1 MRFSF
6 WPNAGQD
13 WSEILDVSLYAER
26 TGWDGIWIADHFM
39 PMAGDLDV
47 PMHEC
52 WSVLAALAAAVPR
65 VRLGALVA
73 GITYRSPAVLAKQA
87 VTIDHVSGGRLVF
100 GIGAGWQENEH
111 AAYGLALGTIKERL
125 DRFEEACQII
135 TGLLNEDRTTFDGH
149 YYRITDAPL
158 VPKAASG
165 KLPVLIGGG
174 GEKRTMRIAAQ
185 YADKWNVWGDPALL
199 AAKREILA
207 RHCEAMGRDPD
218 SITRSA
224 NALLFL
230 SEDESWVAE
239 RRSRDV
245 GRPSIIGTPSEVV
258 DIMAAY
264 ADAGVDEIIIP
275 DFNLGRDPARK
286 RDTMD
291 MFMEQVV
298 RVVAPSV

>member
-26 TGWDGIWIADHFM
+26 TGWDGIWVADHFM

-111 AAYGLALGTIKERL
+111 AAYGIDLGTH
-125 DRFEEACQII
+125 Q
-135 TGLLNEDRTTFDGH
+135 G
-149 YYRITDAPL
+149 APRPVRGG
-158 VPKAASG
+158 VPDHHR
-165 KLPVLIGGG
+165 P
-174 GEKRTMRIAAQ
+174 
-185 YADKWNVWGDPALL
+185 
-199 AAKREILA
+199 
-207 RHCEAMGRDPD
+207 
-218 SITRSA
+218 
-224 NALLFL
+224 
-230 SEDESWVAE
+230 AE
-239 RRSRDV
+239 R
-245 GRPSIIGTPSEVV
+245 GPRPPST
-258 DIMAAY
+258 ATTTTS
-264 ADAGVDEIIIP
+264 P
-275 DFNLGRDPARK
+275 THRWCRRRPPASCRC
-286 RDTMD
+286 
-291 MFMEQVV
+291 
-298 RVVAPSV
+298 

>member
-73 GITYRSPAVLAKQA
+73 GITYRNPAVLAKQA
-87 VTIDHVSGGRLVF
+87 VTIDHISGGRVVF

-111 AAYGLALGTIKERL
+111 AAYGIELGSIKERL

-135 TGLLNEDRTTFDGH
+135 TGLLNQDRTTFSGS
-149 YYRITDAPL
+149 YFEIADAPL
-158 VPKAASG
+158 VPKAAAG
-165 KLPVLIGGG
+165 HLPVLIGGG
-174 GEKRTMRIAAQ
+174 GEKRTMRLAAQ
-185 YADKWNVWGDPALL
+185 YADEWNVWGDPALL
-199 AAKREILA
+199 AAKGAVLA
-207 RHCEAMGRDPD
+207 RHCEDIGRNPD
-218 SITRSA
+218 AIMHSA

-230 SEDESWVAE
+230 SEDEAWVAE

-245 GRPSIIGTPSEVV
+245 GRPSITGTPSEVV
-258 DIMAAY
+258 DIVAAY
-264 ADAGVDEIIIP
+264 ADAGVDELIIP
-275 DFNLGRDPARK
+275 DFNLGRDPNRK
-286 RDTMD
+286 RETMD
-291 MFMEQVV
+291 LFMERVA
-298 RVVAPSV
+298 RVVAPTV

>member
-13 WSEILDVSLYAER
+13 WSEILDVSLHAER
-26 TGWDGIWIADHFM
+26 TGWDGIWMADHFM

-73 GITYRSPAVLAKQA
+73 GITYRNPAVLTKEAI
-87 VTIDHVSGGRLVF
+87 TIDHISGGRLVL

-111 AAYGLALGTIKERL
+111 AAYGIELGTIKERL
-125 DRFEEACQII
+125 DRFEEACQVV
-135 TGLLNEDRTTFDGH
+135 TELLAQDRTTFSGH

-158 VPKAASG
+158 VPKAATG
-165 KLPVLIGGG
+165 HLPVLIGGG
-174 GEKRTMRIAAQ
+174 GEKRTMRIAAK
-185 YADKWNVWGDPALL
+185 YADEWNVWGEPDLL
-199 AAKREILA
+199 AAKRAVLA
-207 RHCEAMGRDPD
+207 HHCEDVGRDPD

-230 SEDESWVAE
+230 SEDASWVAD
-239 RRSRDV
+239 RRGRPAA
-245 GRPSIIGTPSEVV
+245 RPSIVGTPAEVV
-258 DIMAAY
+258 DIVAAY
-264 ADAGVDEIIIP
+264 AEAGVDELIIP
-275 DFNLGRDPARK
+275 DFNLGRDPGRK
-286 RDTMD
+286 RETMD
-291 MFMEQVV
+291 LFMEQVV
-298 RVVAPSV
+298 KVVAPSV